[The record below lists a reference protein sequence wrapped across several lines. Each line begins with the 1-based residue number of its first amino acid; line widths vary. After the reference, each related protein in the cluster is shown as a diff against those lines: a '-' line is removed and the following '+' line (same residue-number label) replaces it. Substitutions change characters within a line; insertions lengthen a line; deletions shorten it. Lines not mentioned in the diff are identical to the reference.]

1 MEGYVLHSY
10 GDEKFLQHAVVS
22 VSTLRRHDTTRPVAL
37 YCTDSHREILERSG
51 LKDFFTLI
59 RPLPEEHC
67 SIIGFKHHLYKFC
80 PWDQSLYVDS
90 DMIWCRNPDHLWSQ
104 LSIYPYTATG
114 LERADIYFGGPK
126 NALVIIEFLR
136 DCRHRTLKRFGLTHL
151 PRVQA
156 GMIYT
161 ADSDVTKSVCEQ
173 AIDYFSRRD
182 FTHFRSRHQK
192 ESYIESCEWSIAM
205 AMSRLGLPV
214 FDWFQGANSPQLD
227 YIPEVTEHT
236 ENFEEVSYQYYTD
249 RFIHEIQGGGI
260 TNTRLRNFLTQM
272 AASMLRRRDYM
283 KVTPFTLHFGWTHSK
298 PIFYDF
304 VDRVWSD
311 LIQSDKI

>member
-1 MEGYVLHSY
+1 
-10 GDEKFLQHAVVS
+10 
-22 VSTLRRHDTTRPVAL
+22 
-37 YCTDSHREILERSG
+37 
-51 LKDFFTLI
+51 
-59 RPLPEEHC
+59 
-67 SIIGFKHHLYKFC
+67 
-80 PWDQSLYVDS
+80 
-90 DMIWCRNPDHLWSQ
+90 
-104 LSIYPYTATG
+104 
-114 LERADIYFGGPK
+114 
-126 NALVIIEFLR
+126 
-136 DCRHRTLKRFGLTHL
+136 
-151 PRVQA
+151 
-156 GMIYT
+156 MIYT